1 MNAIYEIP
9 SWYEKIPYL
18 QCQEV
23 IFFYKFIQANLMF
36 SKKADDT
43 SLMPFLLFTII
54 WSNSTVKDRLRAEA
68 II

>member
-1 MNAIYEIP
+1 
-9 SWYEKIPYL
+9 
-18 QCQEV
+18 
-23 IFFYKFIQANLMF
+23 MF

-68 II
+68 IIQGFKKQISISKFNICGEGFLS

>member
-1 MNAIYEIP
+1 
-9 SWYEKIPYL
+9 
-18 QCQEV
+18 
-23 IFFYKFIQANLMF
+23 MF